1 MGADRFTERELD
13 YIFALYNKGNSV
25 KRISAITGRSYN
37 GIANRIREAFWTCS
51 QTRRKNYE
59 TKRANSR
66 FSEAFVLSGYLL
78 SFLLWKPAYVEEKGR
93 KYVVSNWKNTKEDY
107 KNGNL
112 RNGFISNVK

>member
-37 GIANRIREAFWTCS
+37 GISNRIREAFWTCS
-51 QTRRKNYE
+51 QTRRKTYE
-59 TKRANSR
+59 TKKVLSR
-66 FSEAFVLSGYLL
+66 LNEAFVLSGYLL
-78 SFLLWKPAYVEEKGR
+78 SFLLPKPSYVEEKGR
-93 KYVVSNWKNTKEDY
+93 KYVISNRDKVSQVY